1 VSGICLQFS
10 GIISSYTLLCISCVV
25 RSNSFVD
32 ENKLK
37 ARLKNEQ
44 NLGIAVNFCVIG
56 MLILKAS
63 QNFFCA
69 CFVIE
74 ACSSFVCP

>member
-10 GIISSYTLLCISCVV
+10 GIISSYTVLCSSCVV

-56 MLILKAS
+56 MLIVKAS

-69 CFVIE
+69 SFII
-74 ACSSFVCP
+74 AAFSNFVCP

>member
-1 VSGICLQFS
+1 MSGICLQFS
-10 GIISSYTLLCISCVV
+10 GIVSVYTLLYSSFVVCI
-25 RSNSFVD
+25 NSFVD

-44 NLGIAVNFCVIG
+44 NLGIAVNFSVIR

-63 QNFFCA
+63 SEFCL
-69 CFVIE
+69 CLFH
-74 ACSSFVCP
+74 C